1 MKLKENL
8 TLQFI
13 IFYIILVYY
22 ALAISFIFD
31 GNFCNTNNNSNN
43 IPSFD
48 TIFLRYSL
56 GAILETFFLNFL
68 VILIFRTIPFF
79 RKNLLW
85 LLFLSSIPF
94 ALLHYRCIYYIFIV
108 YPNGCSFKSILP
120 IHLQKDGQPPYFYN
134 IRYFITLSHQCQHLH
149 DCHAF
154 RENIKR
160 AISNITLFI
169 IKQLHP

>member
-13 IFYIILVYY
+13 VFYIISVCY

-79 RKNLLW
+79 RKNFLW

-94 ALLHYRCIYYIFIV
+94 TLLHYRCIYYIFIV
-108 YPNGCSFKSILP
+108 YPMDVVLNLYYLSIYKKTDSHP
-120 IHLQKDGQPPYFYN
+120 IS
-134 IRYFITLSHQCQHLH
+134 ITLVTLLHFLINVSTYTIAMLLGKIQKEPHQ
-149 DCHAF
+149 
-154 RENIKR
+154 
-160 AISNITLFI
+160 TWLFF
-169 IKQLHP
+169 HY

>member
-22 ALAISFIFD
+22 ALTISFIFD

-68 VILIFRTIPFF
+68 VILIFRTIPFLG
-79 RKNLLW
+79 R
-85 LLFLSSIPF
+85 
-94 ALLHYRCIYYIFIV
+94 IF
-108 YPNGCSFKSILP
+108 YGY
-120 IHLQKDGQPPYFYN
+120 YFYLVFPLLYC
-134 IRYFITLSHQCQHLH
+134 IIVAFTIFSLSIQWM
-149 DCHAF
+149 
-154 RENIKR
+154 
-160 AISNITLFI
+160 
-169 IKQLHP
+169 